1 MENARIRYLRTS
13 CLIQEQWVRKYHTKH
28 CPCCDLV
35 ILYLLRFS
43 SFGTFSSPEA
53 AFLLVSTKN
62 RDLWLTSGRPSG
74 QVQRHSGFEWI
85 CKHNRLRPE
94 PIRFAGQTWLWTCVE
109 WREVR
114 ESRTS
119 GFGPGQRSARGRDSW
134 CWPKGAGPLGTR
146 MPSVQ
151 QISSYDF
158 ILSEYKHFVAASSNA
173 KT

>member
-1 MENARIRYLRTS
+1 MENACIRYLRTS
-13 CLIQEQWVRKYHTKH
+13 CLIQEQRVRKYHTKH
-28 CPCCDLV
+28 FPCCDLV

-43 SFGTFSSPEA
+43 SFGTFSSREA

-62 RDLWLTSGRPSG
+62 RDLWLTSG

-85 CKHNRLRPE
+85 CKHNRLRPG

-119 GFGPGQRSARGRDSW
+119 RFGAGQRSARGRDFLVLTKRS
-134 CWPKGAGPLGTR
+134 GASGDESAFGTANIKLWFY
-146 MPSVQ
+146 SVWVQ
-151 QISSYDF
+151 ALRRGF
-158 ILSEYKHFVAASSNA
+158 FKCKNLV
-173 KT
+173 